1 MLARCALSEMAANS
15 EKDSS
20 VDPDST
26 RDDDKNTLLHE
37 AAKKGQLDKLRH
49 LIKEKNCDPR
59 CTDKDGWAIV
69 HHAALNGHLEVI
81 QFLCNECGIDPKS
94 YEAENRTTLPHL
106 AVRNGHLNVL
116 RYLINEKHCD
126 PMCKDENGQTI
137 LHLAALFGHLQVV
150 QYLIDECG
158 MDLECRDDTNRK
170 TPLHYAA
177 QNEQLRILT
186 YLIKEK
192 HCDPMYRDNCGHT
205 IFYLPTI
212 TGDLLQIAPCLI
224 DKCGV
229 DPKLCWEEIMTIPFI
244 FVVKNGLMRILRYF
258 IKEKDCNPI
267 YVNKYGRTILHEAA
281 FHGQLNAVQFLI
293 DECGVDPKLCLDDR
307 GCTALHLA
315 AQNGQLHVVK
325 CLINEKQCDPM
336 CRDNCGHT
344 IFYLPTIKGDLLQI
358 TPCLIDEC
366 GMDPKLCWEE
376 IMCVSFTFVVKNGL
390 MRILRYFIKEKDCNP
405 IYVNKHG
412 RTILHE
418 ATFHGQLNAVQFLID
433 ECGVDPKLCLDDRGC
448 TALHLAAQNGQLH
461 VVKCLINEKQ
471 CDPMCRDQDGETVL
485 HKAASEGQLQ
495 VLQFL
500 IDKCGVDPD
509 SCRDDRGLTLLYY
522 AAQIKALNVLRYLVK
537 QKHCEIMCGDKT
549 VLHEAAECGNLQ
561 VVQCLIDDCG
571 VDPMSCW
578 DDNGQTPLHAAAIEG
593 QQSIVRYLVKVK
605 HCDPMC
611 ADRDGWTVIHLAAY
625 FGCLQVMRCLI
636 DECGVDPMSCQDG
649 NGLTPLNY
657 AAQQGEVTILRY
669 LIKEK
674 HCDPSSTNKP
684 ILHIAAFHGHLKAV
698 KCLID
703 ECGIDPNCQSDFG
716 YAMHHAAA
724 KGQLSVLKYL
734 VKEKHC
740 DPMRRGKLGSTVLHL
755 AAYFGH
761 LQVMKF
767 LIDECSVD
775 PKSCQDDEGKTPLHY
790 AAQQKEL
797 NVMEYLIKEKQCDP
811 TLEDNSGKTA
821 LQESDFL
828 GHLEFVKH
836 LVEKCGVDPKSFQ
849 AQLGK
854 FTSTISEYL
863 KSKGVSDLE
872 VQGPEVTTTQDNTQE
887 HQHTISSCSPK
898 ERKLGMYH
906 NC

>member
-1 MLARCALSEMAANS
+1 MAANS

-49 LIKEKNCDPR
+49 LIKEENCDPR
-59 CTDKDGWAIV
+59 CTDKDGGAIV
-69 HHAALNGHLEVI
+69 HYAALNGHLEII

-94 YEAENRTTLPHL
+94 YEAENYTTVLHL
-106 AVRNGHLNVL
+106 AVRNGHLNVS
-116 RYLINEKHCD
+116 RHLIKEKHCD
-126 PMCKDENGQTI
+126 PMCKDGHGRTS

-158 MDLECRDDTNRK
+158 VNSESCRDDK
-170 TPLHYAA
+170 GLTPLHYTAIKG
-177 QNEQLRILT
+177 QLSVLK
-186 YLIKEK
+186 YFIKEK
-192 HCDPMYRDNCGHT
+192 HCDPMCRDKCGRT
-205 IFYLPTI
+205 IFYFATI
-212 TGDLLQIAPCLI
+212 SGDPLQIAPYAI
-224 DKCGV
+224 DECGV
-229 DPKLCWEEIMTIPFI
+229 DPKLCWEETVCAEFI
-244 FVVKNGLMRILRYF
+244 NVSENRWINILRFF
-258 IKEKDCNPI
+258 IKEKGCNPMC
-267 YVNKYGRTILHEAA
+267 VRNNGQTILHEAA
-281 FHGQLNAVQFLI
+281 FHGYLNVVQFLVG
-293 DECGVDPKLCLDDR
+293 ECGVDPKTCLNNR
-307 GCTALHLA
+307 GCTALHRA
-315 AQNGQLHVVK
+315 AQNGQVHVIK
-325 CLINEKQCDPM
+325 YLINEKQCDPM
-336 CRDNCGHT
+336 CRDNNGWTVLQHSDVMW
-344 IFYLPTIKGDLLQI
+344 LGSSHLLRVLQ
-358 TPCLIDEC
+358 CLLDEC
-366 GMDPKLCWEE
+366 GMNPDSCWEE
-376 IMCVSFTFVVKNGL
+376 IRHIIWFSSTNV
-390 MRILRYFIKEKDCNP
+390 MRYLIKEK
-405 IYVNKHG
+405 H
-412 RTILHE
+412 
-418 ATFHGQLNAVQFLID
+418 
-433 ECGVDPKLCLDDRGC
+433 
-448 TALHLAAQNGQLH
+448 
-461 VVKCLINEKQ
+461 
-471 CDPMCRDQDGETVL
+471 CDPMCREGNGQTVL

-500 IDKCGVDPD
+500 IDECGMDPD
-509 SCRDDRGLTLLYY
+509 SCRDDEGRTPLHH
-522 AAQIKALNVLRYLVK
+522 AAQMGALNVLRYLVK
-537 QKHCEIMCGDKT
+537 EKHCEIMCEDKT
-549 VLHEAAECGNLQ
+549 VLHEAAERGNLQ
-561 VVQCLIDDCG
+561 IVQCLIDDCG

-578 DDNGQTPLHAAAIEG
+578 DDSGETPLHAAARKG
-593 QQSIVRYLVKVK
+593 QHSIVKYLVKK
-605 HCDPMC
+605 KCCDPMC
-611 ADRDGWTVIHLAAY
+611 ADRDGWTVAHSAAY
-625 FGCLQVMRCLI
+625 YGCLQVMRCLV

-649 NGLTPLNY
+649 EGLTPLIY

-674 HCDPSSTNKP
+674 HCDPLSTNKP

-703 ECGIDPNCQSDFG
+703 ECGIDPNCQSDVG
-716 YAMHHAAA
+716 YYAMHHATA
-724 KGQLSVLKYL
+724 KGQLSVLRYL

-740 DPMRRGKLGSTVLHL
+740 DPMCRGKLGSTVLHL
-755 AAYFGH
+755 AACFGH

-790 AAQQKEL
+790 AAQKKEL

-854 FTSTISEYL
+854 FTSTICEYL

-872 VQGPEVTTTQDNTQE
+872 VQGPEVTSNQDNTQE
-887 HQHTISSCSPK
+887 CQHTISSCSPK

-906 NC
+906 NCTK